1 LIPRKHVRFAILIML
16 FLSLVLSATRAG
28 AVGQF
33 RQENQPENLKAL
45 LETLHHLI
53 YVKKDTESA
62 AALFVSLIPNE
73 ERAKK
78 ALRNDTPPDTLQK
91 IFDMYRS
98 LGLMTGANI
107 NQLVQPEQT
116 IVKVHGATTEEI
128 AMNARDSV
136 VFAEFPGG
144 AVRMAKQILR
154 PSMTFYEVELL
165 EPGKEYGVKYHLFYW
180 DGKQWTMLGPVWRA
194 LQ

>member
-1 LIPRKHVRFAILIML
+1 LIPRKHFRFAILIML

-28 AVGQF
+28 SVGQF
-33 RQENQPENLKAL
+33 RQENRPENLKAL

-53 YVKKDTESA
+53 YVKKDTGSA

-154 PSMTFYEVELL
+154 PSMTFYEVEFL